1 MCNKETTVLISSI
14 VKNLNEK
21 EILDNK
27 QFWKAVVIY
36 VRVSRQFYFL
46 NKKISHARK
55 AQKRI

>member
-27 QFWKAVVIY
+27 QFWKAVVI
-36 VRVSRQFYFL
+36 
-46 NKKISHARK
+46 
-55 AQKRI
+55 